1 MDGKSASAVDIST
14 IGFIG
19 LGAMGGPMCHNLAR
33 TSPVPVLAFD
43 LDGSRVAAAV
53 EVGAR
58 AAGGLEEIATADLVF
73 VCVPGEPE
81 TREVCLGDGGL
92 VQRSHPG
99 QIVVDSTTATMRVNR
114 QVADALAERGAHFA
128 DAPVARGVPNA
139 VEGTLSITVGADP
152 EVFDAIEPWLHMMGT
167 DVAHCGPVG
176 TGTVMKLMNNMVL
189 FENVSALA
197 EAMAIATRAGVP
209 RERVFDL
216 LGQGSADSFALRRHG
231 TFMTTG
237 DYPTDRFPSTYSRK
251 DLGYALE
258 MAYELGVD
266 AAGAALAARRLDEVI
281 ERGWGR
287 QYSPVLYR
295 LFEDTDEPGA
305 DPPPPMSP
313 TLMSEESPHDG

>member
-176 TGTVMKLMNNMVL
+176 TGTVMKLMNNMV
-189 FENVSALA
+189 
-197 EAMAIATRAGVP
+197 
-209 RERVFDL
+209 VFDL

-258 MAYELGVD
+258 MADELGVD